1 MIEARVRVTVSIRV
15 MSYSRLKVQS
25 GGCTRS
31 GGRVLG
37 YELQVLQ

>member
-1 MIEARVRVTVSIRV
+1 MIEARVRFRVSVRV
-15 MSYSRLKVQS
+15 MGYSRLKVQS

-31 GGRVLG
+31 GRRVLG